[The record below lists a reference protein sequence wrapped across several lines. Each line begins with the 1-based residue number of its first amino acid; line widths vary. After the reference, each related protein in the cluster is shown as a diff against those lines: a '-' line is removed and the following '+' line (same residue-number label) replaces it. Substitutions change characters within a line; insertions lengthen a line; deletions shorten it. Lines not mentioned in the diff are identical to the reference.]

1 MPITYLLE
9 KDDIK
14 ADPILL
20 NLKMFQSI
28 YPYLFTLLLT
38 DNFRE
43 WYLSHS
49 DPSHIAEFTQIFG
62 QCQHTVVRC
71 YTTKMVTTFLLFPQT
86 IPPPLVRTKSF
97 DIPSEI
103 SARVSESRNIS
114 QIKVTNYSMGGGIYF
129 PDHTFLTIETD
140 PSRLILIQSFYEC
153 YNVNSKYGIQILEG
167 EEMIR
172 EFLALMDDLDAS
184 SRMEMDLEV
193 FTARMDLATR
203 LSKFTGIDLSRHPT
217 FLQNQSLSSYFHKNE
232 IILPYEAYSKNI
244 CTKISSILKFMTDTV
259 DFKRTT
265 DLFMATGRSDQIANL
280 KYTLYD
286 AFVDPNVF
294 DVENSNNIER
304 FIFYTGY
311 STMFRIE
318 KRERQE
324 GEFTFNTYDVY
335 YYDWIDMPVLMTGV
349 LYLIHGF
356 GCSEL
361 LQHAYGP
368 ALIRYVNRVGIDH
381 KVLYKHVIAISKM
394 IYESIQLDRMVTPL
408 YLTHMLQE
416 VEKTYKSIISYENAE
431 IRLQPFFTNGLVLVP
446 DASDKHDD
454 TFDMTS
460 DARDILGYK
469 MALIPIYADD
479 DDEKDHQKI
488 KKSLISFLTGDRA
501 DTFFEDKVTITLKNQ
516 PIIDSIHEAFV
527 HLCVINKMRV
537 ESSNL
542 SFMYSYVDC
551 SSDLGRCIS
560 IQEMAETGGMGEIGE
575 CKSNGIYEKIDGT
588 PLSALTNL
596 APLRDILL
604 QVFGTLAVLH
614 RECKYIHH
622 LLHTNY
628 IMVETHPTETT
639 YYYPVN
645 GVTHEIKTNVRA
657 VITNHQFATFMD
669 ENGYE
674 WQSTISADFRPATDI
689 FPILKNL
696 YHQTRQLGDVDN
708 ERMVVQVMTHFFGD
722 IETYL
727 SSSSSLLLWDWDEAR
742 SSGEDSFTV
751 FGYDEVFE
759 YILEKFR

>member
-1 MPITYLLE
+1 MSIAYLLE
-9 KDDIK
+9 KEYDSIK
-14 ADPILL
+14 GDPILL

-38 DNFRE
+38 DNFRQ
-43 WYLSHS
+43 WYLEHS
-49 DPSHIAEFTQIFG
+49 DPSHIEEFTQIFDR
-62 QCQHTVVRC
+62 CQHTVVRC
-71 YTTKMVTTFLLFPQT
+71 YTTKMVTTFMLFPQT
-86 IPPPLVRTKSF
+86 IPQPLVRTKSF

-103 SARVSESRNIS
+103 STRISESRNIS

-172 EFLALMDDLDAS
+172 EFLSLMDDLDAS
-184 SRMEMDLEV
+184 SRMEVDLDV

-217 FLQNQSLSSYFHKNE
+217 FLQNQSLSSYFYKSE

-244 CTKISSILKFMTDTV
+244 CTKISSILKFMTDKI

-265 DLFMATGRSDQIANL
+265 DLFMAPGDDHIANR

-286 AFVDPNVF
+286 AFIEPNVF
-294 DVENSNNIER
+294 DAEIER

-311 STMFRIE
+311 STMYRME
-318 KRERQE
+318 KKTRQE
-324 GEFTFNTYDVY
+324 GEFTFDTYDVY
-335 YYDWIDMPVLMTGV
+335 YYDWIDIPVLMTGV
-349 LYLIHGF
+349 LYLIYGF

-368 ALIRYVNRVGIDH
+368 SLIRYVNHVGIDH
-381 KVLYKHVIAISKM
+381 KVLYKHTIAISKM
-394 IYESIQLDRMVTPL
+394 VYESIQPDRMVTPL
-408 YLTHMLQE
+408 YLTLMLQE
-416 VEKTYKSIISYENAE
+416 VEKRYKSIISFENLE
-431 IRLQPFFTNGLVLVP
+431 IRIEPFFTRGLVLTQEGNDSP
-446 DASDKHDD
+446 GI
-454 TFDMTS
+454 
-460 DARDILGYK
+460 RGYK
-469 MALIPIYADD
+469 IALIAVE
-479 DDEKDHQKI
+479 DEGGDFRQKI
-488 KKSLISFLTGDRA
+488 KKSLISFLSGDRD
-501 DTFFEDKVTITLKNQ
+501 DTFFKDVTIAESYK
-516 PIIDSIHEAFV
+516 PIIDSVHEAFV
-527 HLCVINKMRV
+527 HLRVINKMCD
-537 ESSNL
+537 ESKNL
-542 SFMYSYVDC
+542 SFMYSYANC
-551 SSDLGRCIS
+551 SPDLGI
-560 IQEMAETGGMGEIGE
+560 EMGDEDRKEY
-575 CKSNGIYEKIDGT
+575 KSYGIYEKINGT

-614 RECKYIHH
+614 HKCKYIHH
-622 LLHTNY
+622 FLHANY
-628 IMVETHPTETT
+628 IMAETQPTETT

-645 GVTHEIKTNVRA
+645 GVTHEIKSNVRA
-657 VITNHQFATFMD
+657 VITNHQYATFMD

-674 WQSTISADFRPATDI
+674 WQSSISTDFRPATDI

-727 SSSSSLLLWDWDEAR
+727 KESSSLLLCDWDDAV
-742 SSGEDSFTV
+742 GKKSFTTFTM
-751 FGYDEVFE
+751 FGYEEVFE
-759 YILEKFR
+759 YILELSR

>member
-1 MPITYLLE
+1 
-9 KDDIK
+9 
-14 ADPILL
+14 
-20 NLKMFQSI
+20 
-28 YPYLFTLLLT
+28 
-38 DNFRE
+38 
-43 WYLSHS
+43 
-49 DPSHIAEFTQIFG
+49 
-62 QCQHTVVRC
+62 
-71 YTTKMVTTFLLFPQT
+71 
-86 IPPPLVRTKSF
+86 
-97 DIPSEI
+97 
-103 SARVSESRNIS
+103 
-114 QIKVTNYSMGGGIYF
+114 
-129 PDHTFLTIETD
+129 
-140 PSRLILIQSFYEC
+140 
-153 YNVNSKYGIQILEG
+153 LEG
-167 EEMIR
+167 DEMIR
-172 EFLALMDDLDAS
+172 EFLALMDNLDAS
-184 SRMEMDLEV
+184 SRMELDLEV
-193 FTARMDLATR
+193 FTERMDLATR

-217 FLQNQSLSSYFHKNE
+217 FLQNQSLSSYFHKNK

-244 CTKISSILKFMTDTV
+244 CTKISSVLKFMTDTV

-265 DLFMATGRSDQIANL
+265 DLFMATGRDSANR

-286 AFVDPNVF
+286 AFIDPNVF
-294 DVENSNNIER
+294 DVENNIER

-311 STMFRIE
+311 STVYRVE
-318 KRERQE
+318 KMERQE
-324 GEFTFNTYDVY
+324 GEFTFDTYDVY

-381 KVLYKHVIAISKM
+381 KVLYKHVITISKM
-394 IYESIQLDRMVTPL
+394 VYESIQLDRMVTPL
-408 YLTHMLQE
+408 YLTRMLQE
-416 VEKTYKSIISYENAE
+416 VEKRYKSIISYENAE

-446 DASDKHDD
+446 DATSDDASNDD
-454 TFDMTS
+454 KLDMTRET
-460 DARDILGYK
+460 RDILDYK
-469 MALIPIYADD
+469 MALIPIYD

-488 KKSLISFLTGDRA
+488 KKSLISFLSGDRA
-501 DTFFEDKVTITLKNQ
+501 DMFFEDKVTITLKNQ

-527 HLCVINKMRV
+527 HLCVINKMCD
-537 ESSNL
+537 ETKNL

-551 SSDLGRCIS
+551 SQDLGRCIS
-560 IQEMAETGGMGEIGE
+560 IQEMANMDEMRETGE
-575 CKSNGIYEKIDGT
+575 CKSYGIYEKIDGT

-614 RECKYIHH
+614 RKWKYIHH

-628 IMVETHPTETT
+628 IMVETCPTETT

-645 GVTHEIKTNVRA
+645 GVTHEIKSNVRA

-696 YHQTRQLGDVDN
+696 YHQTRQLGDVVN

-727 SSSSSLLLWDWDEAR
+727 SSSSLLLCDWDDAVGKKE
-742 SSGEDSFTV
+742 SFTM

-759 YILEKFR
+759 YILELSR